1 MTDLLTHY
9 RDDGP
14 LATLFT
20 QAGPLRFQALAVT
33 FVGVVGVAVGLAVD
47 GVTFEGAG
55 RTGPASVLGIAAF
68 VLLGMVGAAARRHR
82 RVQWLVPPMLRAGE
96 YIIIATLAWRT
107 GTTEM
112 WLAYLLLAVVAFHH
126 YDIVYRLRHQRTA
139 PAHLIS
145 QLCGGWE
152 VRTIVVTVAALTGTL
167 AVVLVVLAAWCG
179 ALFVSESM
187 RSWVVLAFDES
198 KRAHVGSE
206 IEEEEV

>member
-14 LATLFT
+14 LARLFM
-20 QAGPLRFQALAVT
+20 QAGPLRIQALAVT
-33 FVGVVGVAVGLAVD
+33 FIGVVAVAIGLAVD

-55 RTGPASVLGIAAF
+55 RTGPASLLGIAGF
-68 VLLGMVGAAARRHR
+68 VLLGMVGAAARRHPR
-82 RVQWLVPPMLRAGE
+82 IQWLVPPLLRAGE
-96 YIIIATLAWRT
+96 YVIVATLAWRA
-107 GTTEM
+107 GTPEM
-112 WLAYLLLAVVAFHH
+112 WLAYVLLAVVAFHQ

-139 PAHLIS
+139 PSQLVT

-152 VRTIVVTVAALTGTL
+152 VRVIVITVAAVTGVL
-167 AVVLVVLAAWCG
+167 AAVLIVLAAWCG

-187 RSWVVLAFDES
+187 RSWLVLALDETR
-198 KRAHVGSE
+198 RAHVGSE